1 MQILY
6 LVAIFATLAEG
17 STSTVH
23 PEVKSIIL
31 SDKAYGYNKR
41 QVLSY
46 DLHLYAGMLT
56 AV

>member
-6 LVAIFATLAEG
+6 LVAIFATLAKG
-17 STSTVH
+17 STVH

-31 SDKAYGYNKR
+31 SDKTYGYNKR

-46 DLHLYAGMLT
+46 NLHLYAGILT